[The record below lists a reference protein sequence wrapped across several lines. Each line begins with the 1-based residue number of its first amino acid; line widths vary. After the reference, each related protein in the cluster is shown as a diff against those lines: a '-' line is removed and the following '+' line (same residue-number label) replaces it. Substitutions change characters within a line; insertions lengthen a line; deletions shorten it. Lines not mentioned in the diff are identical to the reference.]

1 MADIVPASPRGLL
14 ETVPA
19 LRQVG
24 LLAGVAAALLM
35 LTDQLCTAGPARS
48 APAGGPA
55 PADVSAAVARK
66 VTEILAEMLP

>member
-1 MADIVPASPRGLL
+1 VDQASGQTLQL
-14 ETVPA
+14 EA
-19 LRQVG
+19 Q
-24 LLAGVAAALLM
+24 LAGVAAALLM